1 VVAPSGQQR
10 HRTVTV
16 ATPVLVSL
24 VLFSAL
30 GLLMAE
36 RSESTD
42 VMIELIGRD
51 EAGEASKPL
60 ATPTTA

>member
-1 VVAPSGQQR
+1 
-10 HRTVTV
+10 V

-36 RSESTD
+36 RSESTE

-51 EAGEASKPL
+51 QVGETSKPL
-60 ATPTTA
+60 ATPTPA